1 MVHGETNRIR
11 GQAAARLLLGVGLWA
26 CAGAAA
32 ADTPVAAD
40 DPACPSQD
48 FARFLQRFADPA
60 DDRVRLRYTSDPLE
74 YEVPMHT
81 VRDDHEGLAPTH
93 IVLEQGAARLKRF
106 SYRYLAAFNLFV
118 PSPVS
123 RDPAALERMRAGT
136 YNAPT
141 RIEAI
146 DDNGQ
151 RVTFGSDAERDAY
164 TFARRYGCWMLTR
177 ASNLRD

>member
-48 FARFLQRFADPA
+48 FTRFLQRFADPA

-81 VRDDHEGLAPTH
+81 VRGGTITIGERGFDASLTDYTDILARAVAVHGPLRANDVPTSP
-93 IVLEQGAARLKRF
+93 IILKKVVL
-106 SYRYLAAFNLFV
+106 LA
-118 PSPVS
+118 
-123 RDPAALERMRAGT
+123 EK
-136 YNAPT
+136 
-141 RIEAI
+141 
-146 DDNGQ
+146 
-151 RVTFGSDAERDAY
+151 
-164 TFARRYGCWMLTR
+164 
-177 ASNLRD
+177 

>member
-1 MVHGETNRIR
+1 M
-11 GQAAARLLLGVGLWA
+11 LLGVGLWV
-26 CAGAAA
+26 CAGIAV
-32 ADTPVAAD
+32 ADTPVAVD

-48 FARFLQRFADPA
+48 FTRFLQRFADPA

-93 IVLEQGAARLKRF
+93 VVLEQGAARLKRF
-106 SYRYLAAFNLFV
+106 SYRYLAAFDLFV
-118 PSPVS
+118 PSPAS
-123 RDPAALERMRAGT
+123 RDPAALEHMRAGT

-146 DDNGQ
+146 DGNGQ
-151 RVTFGSDAERDAY
+151 RVTFGSDAERDTY